1 MSFLNKMTS
10 LLSNDGTNILYSNM
24 DNFKKHGTAYLNARK
39 DVGYQAA
46 LNRKLP
52 DSTDDTYREMKQSK
66 TDQMGMQDARGAS
79 QRTLNTSQRHID
91 MAETERRRLKTAA
104 ENPQFRGEDGKL
116 SKAGYEDVAAQQR
129 EAYLGQ
135 IRSRTEARNAMAKE
149 AKDYF
154 VGGDF
159 TQNAARI
166 GAATAAVGG
175 VAVGTRYMSGGSVTH
190 NNQGRRDIA
199 GIPFV

>member
-24 DNFKKHGTAYLNARK
+24 DNFKRHGSNYLAARK

-52 DSTDDTYREMKQSK
+52 ESTDATYLSMKQDK
-66 TDQMGMQDARGAS
+66 IDKMGMQSARGS
-79 QRTLNTSQRHID
+79 QRAANTSQRHID

-104 ENPQFRGEDGKL
+104 ENPEFRGADGKL
-116 SKAGYEDVAAQQR
+116 SKAGYENVAAQQR

-135 IRSRTEARNAMAKE
+135 IRNRTDARNGMIDE
-149 AKDYF
+149 AKHYF
-154 VGGDF
+154 TGGDF

-166 GAATAAVGG
+166 GAATAAYGG
-175 VAVGTRYMSGGSVTH
+175 VAVGTRYLSGGSATT

-199 GIPFV
+199 GIPFI